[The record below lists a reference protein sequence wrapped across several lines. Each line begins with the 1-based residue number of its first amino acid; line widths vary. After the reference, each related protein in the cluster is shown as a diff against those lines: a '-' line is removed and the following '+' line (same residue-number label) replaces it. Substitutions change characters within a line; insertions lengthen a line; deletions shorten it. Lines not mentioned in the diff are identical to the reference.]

1 VSPEGLTIGE
11 WLIPDA
17 DLEELFSTPGG
28 PGGQHANRNETAVTL
43 RLNVR
48 QSSLP
53 DEVKAKLVDR
63 LSPVVEVNS
72 SESRSQWRNR
82 ALARQRLA
90 EKLEAALVDPAPRK
104 PTKPSRSADRK
115 RLDAKKERSETKRR
129 RRPPG
134 PDD

>member
-1 VSPEGLTIGE
+1 MSPEGLTIGE

>member
-1 VSPEGLTIGE
+1 MSPEGLAVGE
-11 WLIPDA
+11 WLIPEA
-17 DLEELFSTPGG
+17 ELEELFSTPGG

-43 RLNVR
+43 RVDLVE
-48 QSSLP
+48 SSLP
-53 DEVKAKLVDR
+53 EEVKAKLMGR
-63 LSPVVEVNS
+63 LSPVVEANS

-90 EKLEAALVDPAPRK
+90 EKLEAALVDPTPRK
-104 PTKPSRSADRK
+104 PTKPPRSADQK
-115 RLDAKKERSETKRR
+115 RLDQKKVRSEQKRQ

>member
-1 VSPEGLTIGE
+1 MSPEGLTIGE

-90 EKLEAALVDPAPRK
+90 EKLEAALVDPTPRK